1 MILAMVRHGLT
12 NYNQNGLVQ
21 GRINIPLNKT
31 GKMQSEILGE
41 KLRLN
46 SESFDVIASSSLSR
60 ALETAFIIRKKLKMN
75 GHIHVLNQF
84 VERDFYHLDGTPVE
98 SAMPL
103 VRIKNYKH
111 EKYEYDD
118 KMVERISHAALNLYE
133 RFKDQKVLLV
143 AHSHVIKALLV
154 YVDPI
159 KYSFADLIN
168 HLDIIY
174 FEINDKKEI
183 TVIKK

>member
-1 MILAMVRHGLT
+1 MILAIVRHGLT

-21 GRINIPLNKT
+21 GRVNVPLNKT
-31 GKMQSEILGE
+31 GRMQSEMLGE
-41 KLRLN
+41 KLRN
-46 SESFDVIASSSLSR
+46 ENESFDIIASSSLSR
-60 ALETAFIIRKKLKMN
+60 ALETSMIIKKKLKNN
-75 GHIHVLNQF
+75 GFIHVLHDF

-98 SAMPL
+98 TAMPL

-111 EKYEYDD
+111 EHYEYDD
-118 KMVERISHAALNLYE
+118 KMVERISKATFKLYE
-133 RFKDQKVLLV
+133 RFKDEKVLLV

-174 FEINDKKEI
+174 FEVKDSHI